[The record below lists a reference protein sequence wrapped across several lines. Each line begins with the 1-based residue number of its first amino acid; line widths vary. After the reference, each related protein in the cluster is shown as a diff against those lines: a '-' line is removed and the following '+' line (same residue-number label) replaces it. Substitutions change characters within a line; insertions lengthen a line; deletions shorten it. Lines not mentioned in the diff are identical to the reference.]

1 MKKLI
6 FKPGDISFFESNIR
20 HLGGLLSIYQLT
32 GDSMFLDKAE
42 MVGDILEF
50 AYGDSKLQEKTHGLP
65 YGEINPAKGYVQQH
79 GWAGGC
85 FVLAEFGT
93 ILLEWTTLSYETGE
107 PRYGKHAT
115 DVNSYLRSLPQPDT
129 GAWPNLF
136 DPIGGRACSKA
147 ATFGGPADR

>member
-1 MKKLI
+1 
-6 FKPGDISFFESNIR
+6 
-20 HLGGLLSIYQLT
+20 
-32 GDSMFLDKAE
+32 MFLDKAE

-115 DVNSYLRSLPQPDT
+115 DVNAYLRSLKLINFLRSNIRNGFGMRFFRDPDSQI
-129 GAWPNLF
+129 
-136 DPIGGRACSKA
+136 PISKIRAFNFALKIPGS
-147 ATFGGPADR
+147 

>member
-1 MKKLI
+1 M
-6 FKPGDISFFESNIR
+6 
-20 HLGGLLSIYQLT
+20 GGLLSIYQLT

-65 YGEINPAKGYVQQH
+65 YGEINPAQGYVQQH

-115 DVNSYLRSLPQPDT
+115 DVNAYLRSLPQPDT

-147 ATFGGPADR
+147 ATFGGPADRLGFMPEDYCNKML